1 MTRLSPVNQVSSKGA
16 ALIIV
21 LAFVVLLS
29 GLVVAYLMRAG
40 TGRHLAQLG
49 FQDMRSDLLARSALN
64 MIVAD
69 FKQEIADGAVVT
81 SSNIQP
87 QRWGTPRAGETPFPN
102 LIRRSVQGD
111 PTGRTS
117 NLSSGP
123 APAANPKRGE
133 ITSTRWNSHYLLPR
147 ASSSGND
154 STPVSNFAAPEW
166 VLLTAQGP
174 NSAPTPGSVIG
185 RYAYAAYDEGGTLDV
200 NVAGFPY
207 RTSSSPPPT
216 PVPTPGLP
224 LSDIGRKGSI
234 AFADLR
240 ALPTTTGGAL
250 LSAAGINAIVGW
262 RNYATVRPYSS
273 FPSFT
278 FDVPTFIGGTGTRF
292 VNYFAGNP
300 PIGTTQ
306 DFRTV
311 STTAYLNRTDQAFL
325 TRTELIKLQA
335 EAGFGAGALQ
345 YLGTFS
351 CERNAPTWKVGTAT
365 IDQRFYIGNLNLL
378 KPNPPSSQTADIQK
392 YFGLKWVNGTAGTL
406 SPPTPAVPGHW
417 QYIGASGNAL
427 QDRIPAFTSN
437 PEFFQ
442 LLNHGMNRTNGDDSD
457 NILTT
462 LSIGAALIDQYD
474 GDTAADPLSGTTTTM
489 IEYGGGW
496 AFGLENID
504 PARPSMSPS
513 PIPSPFP
520 PPAGIWPTPP
530 PAVSTYTMLN
540 RPFRNVGEF
549 GYAFRAAS
557 GPTPTPS
564 PNPRTLDF
572 YAPASSDAPLLD
584 LFTYNS
590 APVRS
595 GIVNLNTQNVAVIT
609 ALLTGAFQT
618 EQNIGPSPSPSPV
631 ASPAAKTAA
640 ANIANATATQPALSR
655 ADITRLGSV
664 VANAPFTASE
674 ETRETIARALA
685 EVTQT
690 RTWGLLIDVITQSGR
705 YPPGTIDLT
714 QPFVVEGEKRYW
726 LHIGIDRFTG
736 EIVDQ
741 QLEAVYE

>member
-1 MTRLSPVNQVSSKGA
+1 MTRLSSADEVSNKGA

-21 LAFVVLLS
+21 LAFIVLLS

-40 TGRHLAQLG
+40 TDRQLAQLG
-49 FQDMRSDLLARSALN
+49 FQDTKSDLLARSALN
-64 MIVAD
+64 IIVAD

-81 SSNIQP
+81 TSNIQP
-87 QRWGTPRAGETPFPN
+87 RRWGTPLAGGTPFPN

-117 NLSSGP
+117 SLSSGP
-123 APAANPKRGE
+123 APSASPKRGE

-154 STPVSNFAAPEW
+154 STPVSNFAAPDW
-166 VLLTAQGP
+166 VLLTPQGP
-174 NSAPTPGSVIG
+174 NSAPTPSSVIG
-185 RYAYAAYDEGGTLDV
+185 RYAYAVYDEGGMLDV

-207 RTSSSPPPT
+207 YASSSPPPT
-216 PVPTPGLP
+216 PMPTPGLL

-240 ALPTTTGGAL
+240 AIPTTAGGTL
-250 LSAAGINAIVGW
+250 LSAGGINAIVGW
-262 RNYATVRPYSS
+262 RNYATVHPHSI
-273 FPSFT
+273 FPNFT
-278 FDVPTFIGGTGTRF
+278 FDLPTLVGGTGTRF
-292 VNYFAGNP
+292 VNYFAGSP

-311 STTAYLNRTDQAFL
+311 STTVYLNRTDQAFI

-351 CERNAPTWKVGTAT
+351 RERNAPTWKADTAT
-365 IDQRFYIGNLNLL
+365 ITQRFYIGNLNLIR
-378 KPNPPSSQTADIQK
+378 PNPPNTQNADIQK
-392 YFGLKWVNGTAGTL
+392 YFGLRWVNGTAGTV

-442 LLNHGMNRTNGDDSD
+442 LLNHAMNQRNGDDSD
-457 NILTT
+457 HILTT

-474 GDTAADPLSGTTTTM
+474 DDAAADPLTGTTTTM

-496 AFGLENID
+496 AVGLENID
-504 PARPSMSPS
+504 PARPNMSP
-513 PIPSPFP
+513 PPVPSPFP
-520 PPAGIWPTPP
+520 LPTGMSPTPP
-530 PAVSTYTMLN
+530 PAIPTYAMLN

-572 YAPASSDAPLLD
+572 YAAGSPDAPMLD

-590 APVRS
+590 ASIRS
-595 GIVNLNTQNVAVIT
+595 GIVNLNTQDIPVLT
-609 ALLTGAFQT
+609 AILTGAFQT

-640 ANIANATATQPALSR
+640 INIANATTTQPALSR
-655 ADITRLGSV
+655 AEITRLASV
-664 VANAPFTASE
+664 VTHPLFTASE
-674 ETRETIARALA
+674 ETRETIARALV

-690 RTWGLLIDVITQSGR
+690 RTWGLLIDVITQTGR
-705 YPPGTIDLT
+705 YPPGTTDLT
-714 QPFVVEGEKRYW
+714 QQFVVEGEKRHW
-726 LHIGIDRFTG
+726 LHIAIDRFTG
-736 EIVDQ
+736 EIIDE
-741 QLEAVYE
+741 QLEAVNE